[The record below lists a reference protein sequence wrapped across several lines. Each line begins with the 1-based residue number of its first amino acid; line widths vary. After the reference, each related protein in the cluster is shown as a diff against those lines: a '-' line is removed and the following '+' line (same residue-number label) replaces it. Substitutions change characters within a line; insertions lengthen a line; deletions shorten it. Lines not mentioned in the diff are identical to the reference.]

1 MSLSR
6 TCCCGSQ
13 DIFLSPLRGL
23 ATVAAPLTMTENKE
37 KVRYRK
43 ALIRWTST
51 AAIALT
57 VSACAAGPD
66 YRAPQAAALGIAS
79 TYYAATDATPMSDA
93 DLSAWWTRLNDP
105 TLTALI
111 DRAVAANLDIVQ
123 AQARLRQ
130 ARESLRQANAAFLP
144 QVNGSGSGGR
154 NYSNQDAG
162 GRLDSA
168 GNPIGSS
175 GSNWSSSY
183 SLRANASWQ
192 ADLFGELSRG
202 REAARA
208 DLAASGYDLANVRLT
223 IISELV
229 TNYVQARLA
238 QEQLRVAR
246 ESQSVQEDNYKIAG
260 WRLQAG
266 LVSSL
271 DEQQALAQLAQTR
284 ATIPQLEARLRGSLN
299 RVAVLT
305 GEAPGEATRA
315 LETVAPIPT
324 ASTQIATGI
333 PADTLR
339 QRPDVRAAERTLAAQ
354 TARIGVAQAQL
365 YPSLGI
371 SGNIGTTS
379 NSFKNLFSLVTG
391 GVFANVA
398 QLIFD
403 GGRLAS
409 QVRAQRAAADG
420 AFAAYK
426 QTVLTAIED
435 VENAMASLS
444 SARARQAEFATAYE
458 ASNSAAILAR
468 SQYQAGLIDFQTLSS
483 SETTL
488 LNARNSLASARSDE
502 VLAIAQLYDSL
513 GGGWQ
518 SMENRPNEQ

>member
-1 MSLSR
+1 ML
-6 TCCCGSQ
+6 
-13 DIFLSPLRGL
+13 
-23 ATVAAPLTMTENKE
+23 
-37 KVRYRK
+37 
-43 ALIRWTST
+43 
-51 AAIALT
+51 
-57 VSACAAGPD
+57 SACAVGPN
-66 YRAPQAAALGIAS
+66 YRAPQSAALGVPT
-79 TYYAATDATPMSDA
+79 TYYAQGATAPQSDERLAT
-93 DLSAWWTRLNDP
+93 WWTRLNDA
-105 TLTALI
+105 TLSALI

-154 NYSNQDAG
+154 NYSSQDAG

-168 GNPIGSS
+168 GNPIG
-175 GSNWSSSY
+175 GAGGNWSSSY

-192 ADLFGELSRG
+192 VDLFGELSRG

-208 DLAASGYDLANVRLT
+208 DLAASGYNLANVRLT

-246 ESQSVQEDNYKIAG
+246 ETAAVQEDNYKIAG

-284 ATIPQLEARLRGSLN
+284 ASIPQLEASLRGSLN
-299 RVAVLT
+299 RIAVLT
-305 GEAPGEATRA
+305 GDAPGEATRA
-315 LETVAPIPT
+315 LETPAPIPT
-324 ASTQIATGI
+324 ASSQIAIGI
-333 PADTLR
+333 PADTMR
-339 QRPDVRAAERTLAAQ
+339 QRPDVRAAERTLASE
-354 TARIGVAQAQL
+354 TARIGVTQAQL

-379 NSFKNLFSLVTG
+379 NAFKDLFSLITG
-391 GVFANVA
+391 GVFGNVA
-398 QLIFD
+398 QVIFD

-426 QTVLTAIED
+426 QNVLTALED

-444 SARARQAEFATAYE
+444 SACARETEFQTAFQ
-458 ASNSAAILAR
+458 ASNNAAILAR
-468 SQYQAGLIDFQTLSS
+468 SQYQAGLIDFQTLST

-502 VLAIAQLYDSL
+502 VLAIAQLYNAL

-518 SMENRPNEQ
+518 SMDERPNE